1 MELSFDVND
10 ILDDGTNEG
19 EGTSFG
25 TVNNT
30 LIFGDNTNDLNYNE
44 SRAENWSFTRASS
57 TVTTVGKHISE
68 CIGDAKANIDPLNGF
83 SSNCHGNFS
92 TAADLS
98 VLHVYLIHFKNF
110 FLFKF
115 YLFSTHS

>member
-92 TAADLS
+92 TAAGPTSNNRNVANFGEPLLIS
-98 VLHVYLIHFKNF
+98 VYFMFI
-110 FLFKF
+110 
-115 YLFSTHS
+115 